1 MRYCLLMLSVL
12 LACVNIYAVQALP
25 IPIVVNQPDGSQL
38 TVKIIGDEFFHYLT
52 TLDGYTIVKSD
63 DGFYRYAQ
71 LAHGQVVA
79 SQVVAHDASVR
90 SASEM
95 TWLDGI
101 GKHLCSRESKRMSA
115 VSRQQRDRLP
125 SVSLDNF
132 KGLAI
137 LVEFED
143 SVFTRSDVKE
153 FYHRMLNEKGYTGY
167 ANEDG
172 TPNAYGNFTGSVRDY
187 FNDNS
192 YGLFDPQFD
201 VVGPVR
207 VPYSVN
213 DGQVKGTEI
222 FISAVKQA
230 HDVMGVDYSNY
241 DLDQDGC
248 VDMIYFIV
256 ADSPSSSDP
265 YNPSHLWPHRSSLR
279 YFSNLKYDGKYIGD
293 YACSSEYIYSKSYG
307 IFDGIG
313 TICHEFSHVLGLPD
327 LYDTSSDDD
336 AINGEAQHPGEWELM
351 AGGNYAN
358 NARTPVA
365 YSLYDRYSLGF
376 ACVKVIEAEG
386 EYELPPIGETG
397 EGFILKTK
405 QEGEMFLI
413 ENRQLTKWDAY
424 APGHGLVVV
433 RMDSTN
439 ADAWNNN
446 APNADARR
454 LYYDMLRAGQS
465 TYFQSSGDPFPGTY
479 GVAMLTNS
487 GKPNLKSWAGMPSD
501 WVLYDIHEDGP
512 MVKFKVKRD
521 GTFNTVVEDFET
533 MAVTSGS
540 SAADVQG
547 SLATWSFAGCST
559 VTPADTLMGNGAIA
573 VAINKASVL
582 TMTSD
587 VTCPAHQ
594 VTFTFYNPSST
605 GARLQLYVSTDGG
618 ETWTQQNSAGGGQT
632 ATAIPQ
638 KKSVLYFPVAVSK
651 PARYRIACIASAPLA
666 GYLDDFTIY
675 LSDKGLVGDVNGD
688 GEINV
693 ADVNLVIGIL
703 LDAGMH
709 GDALS
714 RADVNEDGEINI
726 ADVNTLVGMI
736 LSIL

>member
-1 MRYCLLMLSVL
+1 
-12 LACVNIYAVQALP
+12 
-25 IPIVVNQPDGSQL
+25 
-38 TVKIIGDEFFHYLT
+38 
-52 TLDGYTIVKSD
+52 
-63 DGFYRYAQ
+63 
-71 LAHGQVVA
+71 
-79 SQVVAHDASVR
+79 
-90 SASEM
+90 
-95 TWLDGI
+95 
-101 GKHLCSRESKRMSA
+101 
-115 VSRQQRDRLP
+115 
-125 SVSLDNF
+125 
-132 KGLAI
+132 
-137 LVEFED
+137 
-143 SVFTRSDVKE
+143 
-153 FYHRMLNEKGYTGY
+153 
-167 ANEDG
+167 
-172 TPNAYGNFTGSVRDY
+172 
-187 FNDNS
+187 
-192 YGLFDPQFD
+192 
-201 VVGPVR
+201 
-207 VPYSVN
+207 
-213 DGQVKGTEI
+213 
-222 FISAVKQA
+222 
-230 HDVMGVDYSNY
+230 
-241 DLDQDGC
+241 
-248 VDMIYFIV
+248 
-256 ADSPSSSDP
+256 
-265 YNPSHLWPHRSSLR
+265 
-279 YFSNLKYDGKYIGD
+279 
-293 YACSSEYIYSKSYG
+293 
-307 IFDGIG
+307 
-313 TICHEFSHVLGLPD
+313 
-327 LYDTSSDDD
+327 
-336 AINGEAQHPGEWELM
+336 
-351 AGGNYAN
+351 
-358 NARTPVA
+358 
-365 YSLYDRYSLGF
+365 
-376 ACVKVIEAEG
+376 
-386 EYELPPIGETG
+386 
-397 EGFILKTK
+397 
-405 QEGEMFLI
+405 MFLI
-413 ENRQLTKWDAY
+413 ENRQCTKWDAY

-594 VTFTFYNPSST
+594 VTFTFYNPNST
-605 GARLQLYVSTDGG
+605 GVRLQLYVSTDGG
-618 ETWTQQNSAGGGQT
+618 ETWTKQNSAG